1 MKICIVTRMDYNN
14 YGNRLQNYALKKLL
28 EDNGWESLSG
38 LQVYSK
44 ANWVRNSNGIKK
56 IIKCMLPFF
65 GAKRIILRQ
74 LEDERLMI
82 KKDVRRNA
90 FRQFTD
96 TYISAIPPM
105 IIKDDRHLY
114 RSLSEYGFDYFIAGS
129 DQVWNPKFSG
139 RDYEFL
145 SFAPYNKRLSFAAS
159 FGVSDIPINQR
170 DRYTKL
176 LKKMRIISVRES
188 QGVKIAKELTGRN
201 DIILTLDP
209 TLLIE
214 RKEWEKLISSTNMD
228 KPDHYIATY
237 FLGDVPDA
245 VRILSK
251 DLGLPLIEMNCKDA
265 PDYYNIGP
273 IEFISVIRDAEYIL
287 TDSFHAMAFS
297 LKFHKEFYVFRRNEK
312 NQVDMFSRLED
323 LLNIFQLTNRI
334 QVPDK
339 VNIENR
345 IENLKWEEVDDF
357 FINQKKIAV
366 DMLEKII
373 TNE

>member
-14 YGNRLQNYALKKLL
+14 YGNRLQNYALKKFLD
-28 EDNGWESLSG
+28 EKGWDSLSG

-44 ANWVRNSNGIKK
+44 TSWAKSSNGIKK
-56 IIKCMLPFF
+56 IIKTLMPFF
-65 GAKRIILRQ
+65 LAKKYILNQIDRDRSLSEKCARRIIF
-74 LEDERLMI
+74 
-82 KKDVRRNA
+82 K
-90 FRQFTD
+90 QFTD
-96 TYISAIPPM
+96 KYISALPPLL
-105 IIKDDRHLY
+105 IKNDRHLY
-114 RSLSEYGFDYFIAGS
+114 RSLNEYSFDYYIAGS

-159 FGVSDIPINQR
+159 FGVSDIPNNQR
-170 DRYTKL
+170 ARYTKL

-214 RKEWEKLISSTNMD
+214 RNEWEKLISSTNMN

-245 VRILSK
+245 VKILSK
-251 DLGLPLIEMNCKDA
+251 DLGLPLIEMNCKYA
-265 PDYYNIGP
+265 PDYYNISP
-273 IEFISVIRDAEYIL
+273 IEFISVIRDADYIL

-323 LLNIFQLTNRI
+323 LLIIFRLTNRI

-339 VNIENR
+339 VNLENK
-345 IENLKWEEVDDF
+345 IENLKWEEIDDF
-357 FINQKKIAV
+357 FINQKNIAA

-373 TNE
+373 TKE

>member
-1 MKICIVTRMDYNN
+1 MDYNN

-28 EDNGWESLSG
+28 DEKGWDSLSG

-44 ANWVRNSNGIKK
+44 TNWVNNSNGIKK
-56 IIKCMLPFF
+56 IIKKVMPFC
-65 GAKRIILRQ
+65 LV
-74 LEDERLMI
+74 
-82 KKDVRRNA
+82 KKCISNQIDRDRFLSEEYARRNV

-96 TYISAIPPM
+96 TYISALPPL
-105 IIKDDRHLY
+105 IIKNDKHLY
-114 RSLSEYGFDYFIAGS
+114 RSLNEYSFDYYIAGS

-145 SFAPYNKRLSFAAS
+145 SFAPYSKRLSFAAS
-159 FGVSDIPINQR
+159 FGVSDIPNNQR

-176 LKKMRIISVRES
+176 LKEMRIISVRES
-188 QGVKIAKELTGRN
+188 QGVKIAKELTERN

-214 RKEWEKLISSTNMD
+214 RKEWEKLISSTNME
-228 KPDHYIATY
+228 KPEHYIATY
-237 FLGDVPDA
+237 FLGDVPGA

-265 PDYYNIGP
+265 PEYYNISP
-273 IEFISVIRDAEYIL
+273 IEFISVIRDADYIL

-339 VNIENR
+339 VILENR
-345 IENLKWEEVDDF
+345 IENSKWEEVDDY
-357 FINQKKIAV
+357 FINQKIITA
-366 DMLEKII
+366 DMLERII